1 MCCPWHSAI
10 SCSDHVG
17 ARRAISV
24 FPAGRWPANTEVGSV
39 TLCWDDRHRRR
50 VLLSQD
56 GEGDEFL
63 LDLKQPARLN
73 DGDGLALEDGGVVR
87 VIAAPEPLLEI
98 SAGSCSLALL
108 AYHLGNRHLAVQ
120 VLDGSLLI
128 RQDHVIE
135 EMVIGLGAK
144 CAKVE
149 RPFSPEPGAYGG
161 GRGHDHGHDGFH
173 G

>member
-1 MCCPWHSAI
+1 
-10 SCSDHVG
+10 
-17 ARRAISV
+17 
-24 FPAGRWPANTEVGSV
+24 V

-56 GEGDEFL
+56 GEGGEFL

>member
-1 MCCPWHSAI
+1 MLEP
-10 SCSDHVG
+10 
-17 ARRAISV
+17 RRATSV
-24 FPAGRWPANTEVGSV
+24 LPAGRWPANAEVGSV

-56 GEGDEFL
+56 GERGEFL
-63 LDLKQPARLN
+63 LDLKQPARLI

-87 VIAAPEPLLEI
+87 VIAASEPLLEI
-98 SAGSCSLALL
+98 RAKSCGLALL
-108 AYHLGNRHLAVQ
+108 AYHLGNRHLPVQ
-120 VLDGSLLI
+120 VLDGLLLI

-135 EMVIGLGAK
+135 EMVIGLGAA

-149 RPFSPEPGAYGG
+149 RPFSPEPGAYGCSP
-161 GRGHDHGHDGFH
+161 GHDHGHDSSH